1 MLISTKIF
9 SLPRYL
15 FWNCLLRLVGCQGY
29 IVLRILNLSCFQIY
43 GVISMFYPARLVKQ
57 IILVLL
63 LTLLPASVWCKEVDP
78 FDTNRARL
86 LGHMLQQQLG
96 GKHYSQKPTDDA
108 LSSAAFDLYLKQL
121 DFQKRFLWQEDVDRL
136 TEYRNKI
143 DDAIRR
149 GRLELPLVGRDILN
163 QRISQVQEVV
173 AELLQNNIDPTVIES
188 METDPEKLDYV
199 VDLTELRARW
209 KNIIKA
215 QTLGSYISLREDD
228 IGVDDDGAL
237 LPVDAEMEVEL
248 LLKAREKVG
257 KTTRNRLKRMFE
269 ETPQDHYDRY
279 LNVISHA
286 FDPHTSYLPPTTK
299 EDFDIQMSGSLE
311 GIGATL
317 REDDGYIKVVRV
329 IPGSAAA
336 RQGQLEA
343 DDIILKVAEG
353 AADAIDI
360 TDTRI
365 RDAVSLIRGKKG
377 TEVRLTVKKADG
389 RRQVIPIIR
398 DVVEIA
404 ETFVKGTTVTDEKSG
419 QTFGYIKIPSFYRD
433 YSGKTDRNCTDDLRN
448 ELKKQGKANISGLIL
463 DLRNNGG
470 GSLSDAVSVTGL
482 FIKTGP
488 VVQIRSG
495 SGKIRVMSDDDRS
508 VEYSGPMI
516 VLVNRFSASASE
528 ILAGALQDYG
538 RALIVGDKH
547 THGKGTV
554 QALLDLDRFVNLRG
568 MEKYMPLGAV
578 KVTIQ
583 KFYRISGEST
593 QEKGVSPDV
602 VLPSRLDGLE
612 SGEKYLDNAL
622 PWDHIASANYQHWE
636 DSPEDIAA
644 LQRLSDARI
653 KQDEDFQE
661 IISDAD
667 NAEKRRKET
676 QQSLLLKD
684 MLAERDQLRDE
695 RERMTPHGLMADDDK
710 KKEQSLD
717 EKIADDPYVEEGVT
731 LLLDLLGSSS

>member
-1 MLISTKIF
+1 MFFRAKLI
-9 SLPRYL
+9 
-15 FWNCLLRLVGCQGY
+15 N
-29 IVLRILNLSCFQIY
+29 RI
-43 GVISMFYPARLVKQ
+43 
-57 IILVLL
+57 IIVLL
-63 LTLLPASVWCKEVDP
+63 LTLLPASTWSKEVDP

-86 LGHMLQQQLG
+86 LGHMLQQQLS

-108 LSSAAFDLYLKQL
+108 LSHAAFDLYLKQL
-121 DFQKRFLWQEDVDRL
+121 DFQKRFLWQEDIAEL
-136 TEYRNKI
+136 KQFKSQI

-149 GRLELPLVGRDILN
+149 GRLDLPLTGRNTLN
-163 QRISQVQEVV
+163 QRISQVQDIVT
-173 AELLQNNIDPTVIES
+173 ELLEEKIDPTIIES

-199 VDLTELRARW
+199 VDLTELRERW
-209 KNIIKA
+209 RKIIKA
-215 QTLGSYISLREDD
+215 QTLGRYISLREDD
-228 IGVDDDGAL
+228 VGVDDDG
-237 LPVDAEMEVEL
+237 EL
-248 LLKAREKVG
+248 LLVDEVMDAELLLQAREKIG

-317 REDDGYIKVVRV
+317 REDDGYIKVVRI
-329 IPGSAAA
+329 IPGSAAS
-336 RQGQLEA
+336 RQGQLGA

-353 AADAIDI
+353 AAEAVDI

-365 RDAVSLIRGKKG
+365 RDAVALIRGKKG
-377 TEVRLTVKKADG
+377 TEVRLTVKKPDG
-389 RRQVIPIIR
+389 RQQVIPIIR

-404 ETFVKGTTVTDEKSG
+404 ETFVKGTTVTDDKSG

-448 ELKKQGKANISGLIL
+448 ELKKQDKEKISGLIL

-470 GSLSDAVSVTGL
+470 GSLADAVSVTGL

-528 ILAGALQDYG
+528 IVAGALQDYG
-538 RALIVGDKH
+538 RALIVGDEH

-568 MEKYMPLGAV
+568 MDKYMPLGAV

-593 QEKGVSPDV
+593 QEKGVLPDV

-622 PWDHIASANYQHWE
+622 SWDHIASAKYQRWE
-636 DSPEDIAA
+636 NPTENIVELQQQSDI
-644 LQRLSDARI
+644 RI
-653 KQDEDFQE
+653 KQNEDFQE

-667 NAEKRRKET
+667 HAQKRRGET
-676 QQSLLLKD
+676 RQSLLLED
-684 MLAERDQLRDE
+684 LLAESEQLRGE
-695 RERMTPHGLMADDDK
+695 RERMMPHGLMAGDDDE
-710 KKEQSLD
+710 KKEQTLD
-717 EKIADDPYVEEGVT
+717 EKIADDPYVEEGIT
-731 LLLDLLGSSS
+731 LLLDLIGYSG

>member
-1 MLISTKIF
+1 ML
-9 SLPRYL
+9 
-15 FWNCLLRLVGCQGY
+15 
-29 IVLRILNLSCFQIY
+29 
-43 GVISMFYPARLVKQ
+43 
-57 IILVLL
+57 
-63 LTLLPASVWCKEVDP
+63 
-78 FDTNRARL
+78 
-86 LGHMLQQQLG
+86 
-96 GKHYSQKPTDDA
+96 
-108 LSSAAFDLYLKQL
+108 
-121 DFQKRFLWQEDVDRL
+121 
-136 TEYRNKI
+136 
-143 DDAIRR
+143 
-149 GRLELPLVGRDILN
+149 
-163 QRISQVQEVV
+163 
-173 AELLQNNIDPTVIES
+173 
-188 METDPEKLDYV
+188 
-199 VDLTELRARW
+199 
-209 KNIIKA
+209 
-215 QTLGSYISLREDD
+215 
-228 IGVDDDGAL
+228 
-237 LPVDAEMEVEL
+237 
-248 LLKAREKVG
+248 
-257 KTTRNRLKRMFE
+257 E

-286 FDPHTSYLPPTTK
+286 FDPHTSYLPPTSK

-317 REDDGYIKVVRV
+317 REEDGYIKVVRV
-329 IPGSAAA
+329 IPGSAAS

-343 DDIILKVAEG
+343 DDIILKVAE
-353 AADAIDI
+353 AAGDAVDI

-365 RDAVSLIRGKKG
+365 RDAVALIRGKKG
-377 TEVRLTVKKADG
+377 TEVRLTVKKPDG
-389 RRQVIPIIR
+389 RQQVIPILR
-398 DVVEIA
+398 DVVEIK

-433 YSGKTDRNCTDDLRN
+433 YSGKTDRNCTDDLRE
-448 ELKKQGKANISGLIL
+448 ELKRQSQENISGLIL

-488 VVQIRSG
+488 VVQIRNG
-495 SGKIRVMSDDDRS
+495 SGKIRVMEDDDPA

-538 RALIVGDKH
+538 RALIVGDEH

-593 QEKGVSPDV
+593 QEKGVTPDV

-622 PWDHIASANYQHWE
+622 PWDHIASAEYQHWQS
-636 DSPEDIAA
+636 SPKNIPE
-644 LQRLSDARI
+644 LQKRSKFRVE
-653 KQDEDFQE
+653 KNEKFQE
-661 IISDAD
+661 IIADAES
-667 NAEKRRKET
+667 AQKRRQQT
-676 QQSLLLKD
+676 QQSLLLTD
-684 MLAERDQLRDE
+684 MLTERDQLRGE
-695 RERMTPHGLMADDDK
+695 MERMTPHGMMAADDDDND

-717 EKIADDPYVEEGVT
+717 EKIADDQDVKEGVT
-731 LLLDLLGSSS
+731 LLLDMIDSAS

>member
-1 MLISTKIF
+1 
-9 SLPRYL
+9 
-15 FWNCLLRLVGCQGY
+15 
-29 IVLRILNLSCFQIY
+29 
-43 GVISMFYPARLVKQ
+43 MFNPAKYVNQ

-63 LTLLPASVWCKEVDP
+63 LTLLPFSAWGKEVEP

-86 LGHMLQQQLG
+86 LGHMLQQQLT

-108 LSSAAFDLYLKQL
+108 LSHVAFDLYLKQL
-121 DFQKRFLWQEDVDRL
+121 DFQKRFLWQEDVVKLKAFRG
-136 TEYRNKI
+136 EI

-149 GRLELPLVGRDILN
+149 GRLELPLFGRDILN
-163 QRISQVQEVV
+163 QRIAQVQDIVT
-173 AELLQNNIDPTVIES
+173 ELLKDEIDPTVVENV
-188 METDPEKLDYV
+188 ETDPDKLDYI
-199 VDLTELRARW
+199 VDLTELRERW
-209 KNIIKA
+209 RKIIKI
-215 QTLGSYISLREDD
+215 QTLAGYISLREDD

-237 LPVDAEMEVEL
+237 LPVDAEKEAEL
-248 LLKAREKVG
+248 LLQAREKVG
-257 KTTRNRLKRMFE
+257 KTNRNRLKRMRE

-279 LNVISHA
+279 LNVISSA
-286 FDPHTSYLPPTTK
+286 FDPHTSYLPPTSK

-329 IPGSAAA
+329 IPGSAASK
-336 RQGQLEA
+336 QGQLEA

-353 AADAIDI
+353 AADAVDI

-365 RDAVSLIRGKKG
+365 RDAVALIRGKKG
-377 TEVRLTVKKADG
+377 TEVRLTVKKTDG

-433 YSGKTDRNCTDDLRN
+433 YSGKTDRNCTDDLRD
-448 ELKKQGKANISGLIL
+448 ELKKQRKENISGLIL

-470 GSLSDAVSVTGL
+470 GSLADAVSLTGL
-482 FIKTGP
+482 FFETGP
-488 VVQIRSG
+488 VVQIRDG

-508 VEYSGPMI
+508 VEYSGPLI

-538 RALIVGDKH
+538 RALIVGDEH

-593 QEKGVSPDV
+593 QEKGVTPDV

-622 PWDHIASANYQHWE
+622 PWDHIASAKYKPWKT
-636 DSPEDIAA
+636 SPKNISK
-644 LQRLSDARI
+644 LQLLSEARI

-667 NAEKRRKET
+667 NAQKRRKET

-684 MLAERDQLRDE
+684 MLTERDQLRDE
-695 RERMTPHGLMADDDK
+695 RERMTPHGSMAADNGDE
-710 KKEQSLD
+710 KKELSLD
-717 EKIADDPYVEEGVT
+717 EKIADDPYVDEGVI
-731 LLLDLLGSSS
+731 LLLEMIGSSS

>member
-1 MLISTKIF
+1 MQTLLCCRTFVLELLLAIVRRSGLHCLKNFKSELTLNIHGAIF
-9 SLPRYL
+9 
-15 FWNCLLRLVGCQGY
+15 
-29 IVLRILNLSCFQIY
+29 
-43 GVISMFYPARLVKQ
+43 MFYPAKYLNRIV
-57 IILVLL
+57 LVLL
-63 LTLLPASVWCKEVDP
+63 LTLLPVSSWSKEVDP

-86 LGHMLQQQLG
+86 LGHMLQQQLS

-108 LSSAAFDLYLKQL
+108 LSQAAFDLYLKQL
-121 DFQKRFLWQEDVDRL
+121 DFQKRFLWEEDVAQLDFFRSQ
-136 TEYRNKI
+136 I

-149 GRLELPLVGRDILN
+149 GRLDLPFAGRNILR
-163 QRISQVQEVV
+163 QRIAQVQDIVT
-173 AELLQNNIDPTVIES
+173 ELLNKKIDSNLIES
-188 METDPEKLDYV
+188 IETDPEKLDYV
-199 VDLTELRARW
+199 ADLTELSERW
-209 KNIIKA
+209 RQIIKA
-215 QTLGSYISLREDD
+215 QILGRYISLREDD
-228 IGVDDDGAL
+228 IGVDDDGKL
-237 LPVDAEMEVEL
+237 LPVDKDTDVEL
-248 LLKAREKVG
+248 LLQAQEKVA
-257 KTTRNRLKRMFE
+257 KNNRNLLKRMLE

-279 LNVISHA
+279 LNAISRA
-286 FDPHTSYLPPTTK
+286 YDPHTSYLPPTTK

-329 IPGSAAA
+329 IPGSAAS
-336 RQGQLEA
+336 RQGQLGA

-353 AADAIDI
+353 ADDPVDI

-365 RDAVSLIRGKKG
+365 RDAVALIRGKKG
-377 TEVRLTVKKADG
+377 TEVRLTVKKSDG
-389 RRQVIPIIR
+389 SRVVIPIIR

-404 ETFVKGTTVTDEKSG
+404 ETFVKGTTVTDEQSG

-433 YSGKTDRNCTDDLRN
+433 YSGKTNRNCTDDLRN
-448 ELKKQGKANISGLIL
+448 ELKKQRKEKISGLIL

-508 VEYSGPMI
+508 VEYDGPMI

-538 RALIVGDKH
+538 RALIVGDEH

-593 QEKGVSPDV
+593 QEKGVTPDV

-622 PWDHIASANYQHWE
+622 LWDHIDSATYQPWNHLAE
-636 DSPEDIAA
+636 KIPA
-644 LQRLSDARI
+644 LQQRSDARI
-653 KQDEDFQE
+653 KQDKDFQE
-661 IISDAD
+661 IMSDA
-667 NAEKRRKET
+667 NSAQKRREET
-676 QQSLLLKD
+676 QQSLLLED
-684 MLAERDQLRDE
+684 MLAERDQLHDE
-695 RERMTPHGLMADDDK
+695 RERMAPHGLMADGDDK
-710 KKEQSLD
+710 KEKSLD
-717 EKIADDPYVEEGVT
+717 EKLSTDPYVKEGVS
-731 LLLDLLGSSS
+731 LLESLLRSAS